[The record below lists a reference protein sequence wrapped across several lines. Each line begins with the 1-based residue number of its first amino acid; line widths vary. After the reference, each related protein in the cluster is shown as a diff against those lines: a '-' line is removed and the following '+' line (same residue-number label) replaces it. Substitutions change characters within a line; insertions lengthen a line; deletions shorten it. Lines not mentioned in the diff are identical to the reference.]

1 MTKEKIVSVIHSNYA
16 EGTDAY
22 AFRDEKIAK
31 RSVDADVE
39 TEVKS
44 LTEEGYKPV
53 ILRREDGATV
63 YVPDSDIYYEWEI
76 IETTLEGE
84 PPTLGERDKKLE
96 ELWDEFGDVPM
107 DAEECIE
114 DPFLSFPAGTDR
126 EDIWCWF
133 DERYSKGV
141 AYLLH
146 GGAEDYVPEARRLYG
161 LKKLCT
167 ECDSESCVFNPNGVC
182 LAPFVTGH
190 APAICDDG
198 CRDYCYKEV

>member
-1 MTKEKIVSVIHSNYA
+1 MTKEEIIVVIHSNYA

-22 AFRDEKIAK
+22 AFRDEKMAE

-44 LTEEGYKPV
+44 LTKEGYKPK
-53 ILRREDGATV
+53 ILHRPSGATV

-76 IETTLEGE
+76 LKTTLEGE
-84 PPTLGERDKKLE
+84 PPTLEARDKKLE
-96 ELWDEFGDVPM
+96 DLWGELGDVPV

-126 EDIWCWF
+126 EDIWRWF

-141 AYLLH
+141 AYLLY
-146 GGAEDYVPEARRLYG
+146 GGAEDYVSEARRLYG
-161 LKKLCT
+161 LKRLCA
-167 ECDSESCVFNPNGVC
+167 ECDSESCVLNSHGVC

-198 CRDYCYKEV
+198 CGDYCYKEV